1 MTALVSE
8 LAQRGYVHL
17 TERFDRLRMFE
28 LADELGSIVEEER
41 IELRPGA
48 RAYVAKPGPVPLHTD
63 HPQVTHVI
71 WLCERQDP
79 SVGASKLLDTRPVV
93 ESLTDEERRELRS
106 VRLACPPLAGGP
118 PSLSFPVL
126 VAGEQHDALFCS
138 PWLQSVVPN
147 QQPALD
153 AFRGRLSSQAQQD
166 AFDVCM
172 QPGDVLIVDN
182 RRMLHGRDA
191 IPERSPRRLYRVW
204 VRGESPCMFSE
215 PANVTGS
222 RSMRVPTS
230 LT

>member
-1 MTALVSE
+1 MAALASE
-8 LAQRGYVHL
+8 LGQNGYVHL

-28 LADELGSIVEEER
+28 LAGELGSIVEEER

-48 RAYVAKPGPVPLHTD
+48 HAYVAKPGPVPLHTD
-63 HPQVTHVI
+63 HPEVTYVV

-79 SVGASKLLDTRPVV
+79 SAGASKLLDARPVIA
-93 ESLTDEERRELRS
+93 SLTDEERHQLRS

-138 PWLQSVVPN
+138 PWLQSVDPS
-147 QQPALD
+147 QQLALD
-153 AFRGRLSSQAQQD
+153 AFRERLSAHAKLN
-166 AFDVCM
+166 AFDVRM

-204 VRGESPCMFSE
+204 VRVSVRAGPW
-215 PANVTGS
+215 AAGRLDGRHRAWLAL
-222 RSMRVPTS
+222 RS
-230 LT
+230 